1 MSFNWGIIGTG
12 DIAGKFAEALNDEH
26 GGIHSVCSR
35 AMDKAE
41 SFAGDFNAGHPFDSL
56 DKFLEDEALDIIYI
70 ATPHTNHYD
79 IARQCLESGKHVFC
93 EKAITVNKQQLD
105 ELAALASDR
114 ELVLLEAMTLY
125 YHPLHRELQQKIAD
139 GVIGSV
145 RSINVTFGTIKEY
158 DTTNRFFNPDLA
170 GGAMLDI
177 GVYALSFARF
187 FLQEQPQDVTTIGEM
202 AESGVDDQS
211 GIVLKNSRGQ
221 MATVQLSFSS
231 KLPKKG
237 IIAGDKGSIT
247 VDNFPRAD
255 EALIEYTNGENE
267 RVAEGETSKAL
278 HYEIREMERCVSSRD
293 YASLLQYSSDVMA
306 LMDESRRQWNFR
318 YPFE

>member
-12 DIAGKFAEALNDEH
+12 NIAGKFAKALNDEH
-26 GGIHSVCSR
+26 GGLHSVCSR
-35 AMDKAE
+35 TMDKAE
-41 SFAGDFNAGHPFDSL
+41 NFAGDFNIEHPFDSL
-56 DKFLEDEALDIIYI
+56 NKFLEDEALDIVYI

-105 ELAALASDR
+105 ELTALASDLD
-114 ELVLLEAMTLY
+114 LVLLEAVTLY
-125 YHPLHRELQQKIAD
+125 FHPLHRVLQQKIAE
-139 GVIGSV
+139 GVIGNV

-187 FLQEQPQDVTTIGEM
+187 FLQEQPQEVTTIGEM
-202 AESGVDDQS
+202 AGSGVDDQS

-221 MATVQLSFSS
+221 MATIQLSFSS
-231 KLPKKG
+231 RLPKRG

-255 EALIEYTNGENE
+255 EAVIEYTSGESE
-267 RVAEGETSKAL
+267 LVAEGETPKAL
-278 HYEIREMERCVSSRD
+278 HYEIREMERYVSSGD
-293 YASLLQYSSDVMA
+293 YAPLLQYSSDVMA

>member
-12 DIAGKFAEALNDEH
+12 NIAGKFAGALNDEH

-35 AMDKAE
+35 TMDKAE
-41 SFAGDFNAGHPFDSL
+41 NFAGDFNIEHPSDSL
-56 DKFLEDEALDIIYI
+56 DKFLKDEALDIVYV

-79 IARQCLESGKHVFC
+79 IAKQCLENGKHVFC

-105 ELAALASDR
+105 ELTALASDR
-114 ELVLLEAMTLY
+114 DLVLLEAVTLY

-139 GVIGSV
+139 GVIGTV

-187 FLQEQPQDVTTIGEM
+187 FLQEQPQEVTTIGEM
-202 AESGVDDQS
+202 AGSGVDDQS

-221 MATVQLSFSS
+221 MAVVQLSFSS
-231 KLPKKG
+231 RLPKRG

-255 EALIEYTNGENE
+255 EAVIEYTSGETE

-293 YASLLQYSSDVMA
+293 YAPLLQYSSDVMA

>member
-12 DIAGKFAEALNDEH
+12 NIAGKFAEALNDEH
-26 GGIHSVCSR
+26 GRIHSVCSR
-35 AMDKAE
+35 TMDKAKG
-41 SFAGDFNAGHPFDSL
+41 FADDFNIGHPFDSL
-56 DKFLEDEALDIIYI
+56 DTFLEDEALDIVYI
-70 ATPHTNHYD
+70 ATPHTNHYE
-79 IARQCLESGKHVFC
+79 IARQCLENGKHVFC

-105 ELAALASDR
+105 ELTALASDR

-125 YHPLHRELQQKIAD
+125 YHPLHRELQQKIAH

-187 FLQEQPQDVTTIGEM
+187 FLQEQPQEVATIGEM
-202 AESGVDDQS
+202 AGSGVDDQS

-221 MATVQLSFSS
+221 IATVQLSFSS
-231 KLPKKG
+231 RMPKRG

-255 EALIEYTNGENE
+255 EAVIEYTNGESE
-267 RVAEGETSKAL
+267 RVTQGETSKAL
-278 HYEIREMERCVSSRD
+278 HYEIREMERSVSSRD
-293 YASLLQYSSDVMA
+293 YASILQYSSDVMA

-318 YPFE
+318 YSFE